1 MQHIKEVHMR
11 VSTLRS
17 IISQAFYHEEK
28 THCLQRHLKYHI
40 ENLPDRIKIQ
50 KEDELGSLQNFAM
63 EYIHHVPD
71 FLEALKQASES
82 AGIEN
87 HVFPFLKIA
96 EDFFTK
102 TTILPN
108 DHIGLMAL
116 MDEAYLAHRLFE
128 EVNDRY
134 IARVGM
140 PLIPWDMTLAN
151 VVAHQLV
158 GEDLANKLDARVQR
172 TVTKMMPA
180 EYSYES
186 NKFKRYVE
194 AEKGNLTSIWQK
206 WPCLGN
212 NSGIEWAL
220 G

>member
-1 MQHIKEVHMR
+1 MR

-28 THCLQRHLKYHI
+28 AHCLQRHLKLRV
-40 ENLPDRIKIQ
+40 EDLPNRLKIDKD
-50 KEDELGSLQNFAM
+50 KELESLNKFAM

-71 FLEALKQASES
+71 FLESLKQASEN

-87 HVFPFLKIA
+87 HVFPFLKVA
-96 EDFFTK
+96 EDYFTK
-102 TTILPN
+102 PPTLPD
-108 DHIGLMAL
+108 DHLGLMAL

-158 GEDLANKLDARVQR
+158 GEELANKLDALVQR
-172 TVTKMMPA
+172 TVDKMMPA
-180 EYSYES
+180 EKSYDS
-186 NKFKRYVE
+186 RKFKDYV
-194 AEKGNLTSIWQK
+194 ASEKGNLTSILQQ
-206 WPCLGN
+206 WPCMGN
-212 NSGIEWAL
+212 ASGIEWAFS
-220 G
+220 

>member
-1 MQHIKEVHMR
+1 MR

-17 IISQAFYHEEK
+17 IISSAFYHEEK
-28 THCLQRHLKYHI
+28 THCLENHLQFHI
-40 ENLPDRIKIQ
+40 ENLPDRLKIE
-50 KEDELGSLQNFAM
+50 KDNELDSLKKFAM

-71 FLEALKQASES
+71 FLDALKQASKK

-87 HVFPFLKIA
+87 HVYPFLKVA
-96 EDFFTK
+96 EDYFTQPPK
-102 TTILPN
+102 LPN
-108 DHIGLMAL
+108 NHVGLMAL

-134 IARVGM
+134 IARVGI

-158 GEDLANKLDARVQR
+158 GEELANALDARVHR
-172 TVTKMMPA
+172 TVTKMMSA
-180 EYSYES
+180 EQSYDS
-186 NKFKRYVE
+186 HSFKDYVKE
-194 AEKGNLTSIWQK
+194 ETGNLTKIWQQ

-212 NSGIEWAL
+212 ASGIQWAL

>member
-1 MQHIKEVHMR
+1 MR

-17 IISQAFYHEEK
+17 NISQAFYHEEK
-28 THCLQRHLKYHI
+28 THCLEKHLQFHI
-40 ENLPDRIKIQ
+40 DNLPDRLKIE
-50 KEDELGSLQNFAM
+50 KDNELSSLKKFAM

-71 FLEALKQASES
+71 FLDALKLASEK

-87 HVFPFLKIA
+87 HVYPFLKVA
-96 EDFFTK
+96 EDYFTK
-102 TTILPN
+102 PPNLPN
-108 DHIGLMAL
+108 HHVGLMAL

-134 IARVGM
+134 IARVGI

-158 GEDLANKLDARVQR
+158 GEELANMLDARVLR
-172 TVTKMMPA
+172 TVTKMMSA
-180 EYSYES
+180 ERSYES
-186 NKFKRYVE
+186 KTFKDYVKNE
-194 AEKGNLTSIWQK
+194 QGNLTKIWQD
-206 WPCLGN
+206 WPCMSN
-212 NSGIEWAL
+212 ASGIQWAL